1 MNPYAAQLYIDGSCL
16 KNPGGAGGFAGIF
29 EKPDDDAEPKVIF
42 QEGYKHTT
50 NNRMEI
56 RALIKALEYIKENYL
71 DLKNNEINQIEIRS
85 DSETAIKCYKYAED
99 WRANSWYSLDG
110 HPISNVDL
118 IKRILTLKSSIR
130 FSYRIEHIL
139 NKSTEQT
146 IRVDKLAKAAAK
158 KPTKEDTGYIKPRSC
173 RTSVK
178 GCTLLFNANGQKLKI
193 KVFEHCPISRRKDS
207 LYKVKFE
214 IVIDGITEKYF
225 SYCSQNIN
233 HLLHRHHSYVAQF
246 NCDRKK
252 PMIEEVEEAEE

>member
-29 EKPDDDAEPKVIF
+29 EKPDDNTEPEVIF
-42 QEGYKHTT
+42 QEGYKNTT

-56 RALIKALEYIKENYL
+56 RALIKALEYIKDNSLE
-71 DLKNNEINQIEIRS
+71 LKDNEINQIEIRS

-99 WRANSWYSLDG
+99 WRANSWNGLDG
-110 HPISNVDL
+110 HPISNIDL
-118 IKRILTLKSSIR
+118 VKRILTLKSSIS
-130 FSYRIEHIL
+130 FSYRVEYIL

-146 IRVDKLAKAAAK
+146 TRVDKLAKAAAK
-158 KPTKEDTGYIKPRSC
+158 KPTKDDIGYIKPKAC

-193 KVFEHCPISRRKDS
+193 KVFEHCPISKRKSS

-214 IVIDGITEKYF
+214 IVVNGITEKYF
-225 SYCSQNIN
+225 TYCSQDIN
-233 HLLHRHHSYVAQF
+233 NLLHRHHFYVAQF
-246 NCDRKK
+246 NCDKKK
-252 PMIEEVEEAEE
+252 PMIEEAKEVKG